1 MFFEL
6 LFLLTSLCYSTNTNQ
21 LIQKEKPDCN
31 CSKLWFLLVKS
42 AFVSLWKKTAFQMN
56 IRSYWSKDDT
66 FFFLNCLS
74 VMLSSKAAACATYTV
89 HHVLYV
95 AYTECSWTY
104 FFWPYSLWKQAGFVW
119 FLSSAV
125 QSFCSGSEGQKVM
138 PIINNW
144 RRKNITLASWL
155 MSQSIELAST
165 ETVERKVI
173 KTSKMKAG
181 NHIFEKK
188 GFSVIPAGL
197 PGCSEQKNGVSH
209 QQCWC
214 TLFLNR
220 SF

>member
-1 MFFEL
+1 
-6 LFLLTSLCYSTNTNQ
+6 
-21 LIQKEKPDCN
+21 
-31 CSKLWFLLVKS
+31 
-42 AFVSLWKKTAFQMN
+42 MN

-66 FFFLNCLS
+66 FFKKIVFLRRCS
-74 VMLSSKAAACATYTV
+74 EFQSSSMCNTYCTSCTV
-89 HHVLYV
+89 CGLYRMFLHI
-95 AYTECSWTY
+95 

-173 KTSKMKAG
+173 KTSQMKAG

-209 QQCWC
+209 QQCQC

>member
-1 MFFEL
+1 MEKKL
-6 LFLLTSLCYSTNTNQ
+6 PSRSTSGLIEARTILFLKIVFLRRCSEFQSSSMCNTSCTVCGLYRM
-21 LIQKEKPDCN
+21 
-31 CSKLWFLLVKS
+31 FLH
-42 AFVSLWKKTAFQMN
+42 
-56 IRSYWSKDDT
+56 I
-66 FFFLNCLS
+66 
-74 VMLSSKAAACATYTV
+74 
-89 HHVLYV
+89 
-95 AYTECSWTY
+95 

-119 FLSSAV
+119 FLSSAL

-173 KTSKMKAG
+173 KTSQMKAG
-181 NHIFEKK
+181 NHILEKK

-209 QQCWC
+209 QQCQC